1 MTSRYASALRTRLRD
16 VNMEFIALLR
26 DKSSGARFVRLAEL
40 KAERSVLMALILGI
54 DPANERR
61 AIGVLSS
68 RIRRRNVRPP

>member
-26 DKSSGARFVRLAEL
+26 DKSSGTRFVRLAEL

-68 RIRRRNVRPP
+68 RMCRRNVRPP